1 MVPADLHPR
10 PSALGPD
17 TAGAAPGFP
26 APSVS
31 PALPPKGR
39 FAPSPSGRMHLGNAL
54 CALLAWLF
62 ARSQGGTIVLRTE
75 DLDPQRCRMEYALQI
90 EEDFRWLGLDW
101 DEGGSQAGKATA
113 YFQSRRA
120 GFYES
125 CLALLREKAEIYPCF
140 CTRAELHAAQ
150 APHASDGRFL
160 YSGRC
165 YRLSGEERK
174 ALLKARNP
182 ALRIHVP
189 EEKVFFQ
196 DGLLGLCGEDLAAE
210 CGDFILRRSDG
221 VFAYQLAC
229 ACDDGAM
236 GVTQVVRGRDLLSST
251 PQQIYLLRLLGYPPP
266 RYYHIPLLLSPDGI
280 RLSKR
285 DKALDLGELRR
296 GYSPRELIGLLAF
309 LCGLLPQPEPAS
321 PQELLSVF
329 DPANIKRED
338 IRLPASLYEG

>member
-1 MVPADLHPR
+1 MNFSHSTYPVC
-10 PSALGPD
+10 
-17 TAGAAPGFP
+17 
-26 APSVS
+26 
-31 PALPPKGR
+31 PPKGR

-62 ARSQGGTIVLRTE
+62 ARSQGGSIVLRTE
-75 DLDPQRCRMEYALQI
+75 DLDPQRCRLEYALQM

-101 DEGGSQAGKATA
+101 DEGGSLSGEATE
-113 YFQSRRA
+113 YFQSRRSA
-120 GFYES
+120 FYEN
-125 CLALLREKAEIYPCF
+125 CLEILRQKVEIYPCF

-150 APHASDGRFL
+150 APHFSDGRFL

-165 YRLSGEERK
+165 YHLTEEQREVLAK
-174 ALLKARNP
+174 SRRP

-189 EEKVFFQ
+189 KEIISFQ
-196 DGLLGLCGEDLAAE
+196 DGLLGPCLEDVSTE

-251 PQQIYLLRLLGYPPP
+251 PQQIYLLRLLGYPEP

-296 GYSPRELIGLLAF
+296 RYSPQELIGLLAF

-338 IRLPASLYEG
+338 IRLPVSLYSE